1 MGERSL
7 FLLGQELSEL
17 AGVDD
22 PELRRFHV
30 CGGVSEKM
38 PDEVRRPGQPERDP
52 WVRVECRVIRAQAA
66 GHTPRKRVA
75 LVCDAGLGKTT
86 NLEWLAAAM
95 VGEPESRQIPL
106 LLRLDDQDHLDLI
119 EKEHTHPDALLD
131 WLAAEVKRK
140 AGGETS
146 WHRQALFQLQS
157 SGRLTLLVDGL
168 DHGLARPPI
177 PGMLSALSSSVQW
190 RDCPLW
196 VAGRPYAFDG
206 CWHRLFAG
214 SEWDFL
220 RIEPLAEGEICFYM
234 ARHAGGDWYD
244 EFPAESRGL
253 LSIPRLLRL
262 ICGIIRKAILRA
274 RIRKSRC
281 GSSTWAPRRMSMRGP
296 SSRRGTGPTGTA
308 RDYWGRVWSERRPGR
323 RVRWM
328 TSAGAAVRSG
338 NQLPTPLETTRAASL
353 CSGLR

>member
-52 WVRVECRVIRAQAA
+52 WVRVERRVIRAQAA

-177 PGMLSALSSSVQW
+177 PGMLSALSSS
-190 RDCPLW
+190 RA
-196 VAGRPYAFDG
+196 VAGLSAVG
-206 CWHRLFAG
+206 CWPA
-214 SEWDFL
+214 L
-220 RIEPLAEGEICFYM
+220 RFRWLLAQALC
-234 ARHAGGDWYD
+234 
-244 EFPAESRGL
+244 
-253 LSIPRLLRL
+253 
-262 ICGIIRKAILRA
+262 
-274 RIRKSRC
+274 
-281 GSSTWAPRRMSMRGP
+281 
-296 SSRRGTGPTGTA
+296 
-308 RDYWGRVWSERRPGR
+308 RVG
-323 RVRWM
+323 VGF
-328 TSAGAAVRSG
+328 SAY
-338 NQLPTPLETTRAASL
+338 RAAS
-353 CSGLR
+353 